1 MLVMLWRVLEVHWL
15 TCGGGG
21 GCSCCADSDLSGTRW
36 FAGFG
41 FLFPG
46 GLFVQLNSLDDDAV
60 LADLVLRQHVV
71 ESGKEQVLVF
81 YNLRSAL

>member
-1 MLVMLWRVLEVHWL
+1 MLVMLRRVLEVHWL

-21 GCSCCADSDLSGTRW
+21 CSCCTDTDLAGTRW

-41 FLFPG
+41 FLFPC

-60 LADLVLRQHVV
+60 LADLVLGQHVI
-71 ESGKEQVLVF
+71 ESG
-81 YNLRSAL
+81 NR